1 MWVAIREDKAVTAG
15 SLDIGKNK
23 GHSFLGNCF
32 FNSTIHRKL
41 TSYIRR
47 KAPSVVNVIK

>member
-23 GHSFLGNCF
+23 GHSFLGNF
-32 FNSTIHRKL
+32 FL
-41 TSYIRR
+41 TPLFTENLLLI
-47 KAPSVVNVIK
+47 